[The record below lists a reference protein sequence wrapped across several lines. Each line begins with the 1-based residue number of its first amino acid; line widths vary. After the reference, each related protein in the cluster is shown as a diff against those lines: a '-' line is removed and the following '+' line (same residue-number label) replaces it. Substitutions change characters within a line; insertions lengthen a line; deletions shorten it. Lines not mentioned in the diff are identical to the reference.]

1 MEYEKEIIYFQ
12 SLIVESDVQQDSI
25 QLNPELQKSVHVQQ
39 KKGEHTFMEHP
50 G

>member
-25 QLNPELQKSVHVQQ
+25 QLNPEL
-39 KKGEHTFMEHP
+39 
-50 G
+50 